1 MEYKGNNSLIGQVF
15 NQLTVLEYTGDSKWK
30 CQCSC
35 GNITYVKTASLKSGK
50 TKSCGCLR
58 GKNTIGN
65 TRNYG
70 PKQDLTN

>member
-35 GNITYVKTASLKSGK
+35 GNITYVKSIFKK
-50 TKSCGCLR
+50 R
-58 GKNTIGN
+58 KNKKLWMLE
-65 TRNYG
+65 REKYYW
-70 PKQDLTN
+70 